1 MRTAELENG
10 SQPTNN
16 RRSLSGKFR
25 NLFRKSSASPSR
37 SVINNNEERPP
48 PAPVRQPSPSPPRT
62 ATEAPHLRAPLVK
75 WPFGRKK
82 NKTTKEKTKRKSKKK
97 TPTSME
103 ISTPI
108 HEEEHQTSIRGQNFV
123 PRTPE
128 LTHGGTGRTHSSSSY
143 DANTKGFRDFMII
156 DHTQSSQ
163 QVKHFPLRKKSVIK
177 EDIFLAY
184 SIE

>member
-1 MRTAELENG
+1 MSSNVFTQQEPSPVQTRRVQMRTVELENTA
-10 SQPTNN
+10 QPTNN

-37 SVINNNEERPP
+37 SATISEVRP
-48 PAPVRQPSPSPPRT
+48 RQPSPSPSRP

-82 NKTTKEKTKRKSKKK
+82 NKTTDATTTKEKNKRKNKK
-97 TPTSME
+97 TPME

-108 HEEEHQTSIRGQNFV
+108 HEEQYPTSIHGQNFV

-128 LTHGGTGRTHSSSSY
+128 LNHGGTGRTHSSSSY
-143 DANTKGFRDFMII
+143 DTNTKGFRDFMVI
-156 DHTQSSQ
+156 DHTKSSD
-163 QVKHFPLRKKSVIK
+163 QVKHPH
-177 EDIFLAY
+177 
-184 SIE
+184 